1 MYGASH
7 GPYPSSVGSTVRGP
21 DEVSLSGRPLTV
33 EITATTKKI
42 PNTLA
47 LYINEN
53 DGTNIGANGRIGV
66 ILVTSESKTLPW
78 SYGSESLYGPGS
90 SPPHWPKKKSC
101 RCRGATLP
109 GQRWPGHGQRSP
121 ARASATVTGH
131 RHFWELDLETWN
143 KPALKAL
150 TLAVTRTAPPIPWP
164 STVPGPSQ
172 RS

>member
-1 MYGASH
+1 M
-7 GPYPSSVGSTVRGP
+7 RGP

-66 ILVTSESKTLPW
+66 ILVTSESKTLPPVIRVRVTFRARQVATAFATKR
-78 SYGSESLYGPGS
+78 SHAVAVA
-90 SPPHWPKKKSC
+90 PHSRAKNA
-101 RCRGATLP
+101 R
-109 GQRWPGHGQRSP
+109 

-150 TLAVTRTAPPIPWP
+150 TLAVTRTATDP
-164 STVPGPSQ
+164 VALHGAGPKPTKLV
-172 RS
+172 RPDI